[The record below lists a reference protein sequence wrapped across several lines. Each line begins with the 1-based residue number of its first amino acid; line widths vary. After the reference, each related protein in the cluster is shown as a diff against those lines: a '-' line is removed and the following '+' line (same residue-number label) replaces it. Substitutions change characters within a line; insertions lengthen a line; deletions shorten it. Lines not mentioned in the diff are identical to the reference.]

1 MEVNVSPHKDSE
13 TNACGCVCVCG
24 GSVIVPACM
33 DMRGREHLVSYLFME
48 ATGRLWTA
56 PRTWLTS
63 ETACLLLYF
72 SPSVIMPSPSRL
84 LSFVLGPYFCLVPG
98 VLISCNSQWTWKR
111 CIFKGVWHNVEGNAT
126 FFFLF
131 WERQFLSEDR
141 TAVCAASFWW
151 LQIRGVKLFLFL
163 QNHNGFLEPNPSRCF
178 CLFLCCKN
186 DQCGPEVFYLE
197 CQMECFHLERQNL
210 EGDCTNS
217 HSVTF

>member
-1 MEVNVSPHKDSE
+1 MRVNV
-13 TNACGCVCVCG
+13 CVSMWWFYDC
-24 GSVIVPACM
+24 ACM
-33 DMRGREHLVSYLFME
+33 HLVSYLFME
-48 ATGRLWTA
+48 ATGCLWTA

-72 SPSVIMPSPSRL
+72 SPSVITPSPSRL

-98 VLISCNSQWTWKR
+98 VLISCNSQWTWKL
-111 CIFKGVWHNVEGNAT
+111 CSFKCVWHNVDGNAT
-126 FFFLF
+126 FFCF
-131 WERQFLSEDR
+131 EKDSFLSEDR
-141 TAVCAASFWW
+141 TAICAVSFWW
-151 LQIRGVKLFLFL
+151 LLIWGMKLFLFL
-163 QNHNGFLEPNPSRCF
+163 QNHSGFLELSPSTCF

-186 DQCGPEVFYLE
+186 DWRGPVVFYLT